1 MKMMDGLRG
10 IALLATT
17 LFAMSAIAVDVLIE
31 NAFLPGTGGAK
42 GALGT
47 ACTRQESV
55 FNQHVNGDCRHSE

>member
-17 LFAMSAIAVDVLIE
+17 LFAMSVIAADVLVE

-42 GALGT
+42 GEPVVILIL
-47 ACTRQESV
+47 SLI
-55 FNQHVNGDCRHSE
+55 HI